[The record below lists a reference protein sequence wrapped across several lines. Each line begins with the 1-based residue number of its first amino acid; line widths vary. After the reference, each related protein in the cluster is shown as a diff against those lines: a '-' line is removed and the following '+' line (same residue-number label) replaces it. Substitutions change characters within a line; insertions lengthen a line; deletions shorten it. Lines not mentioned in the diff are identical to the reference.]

1 MSANLQP
8 HSLYPLQVPPSIPE
22 DAVMRFSVA
31 RYHDMIR
38 AGLLTTEDHVE
49 LLEGLL
55 INKMPKSPRHR
66 MVTKLVRS
74 ALEAITPSGWYV
86 DSQEPITLGESEPEP
101 DAVVVRGETRDFFDR
116 HPEPKD
122 LALVVEVSDST
133 LDRDRGLKR
142 RMYARAGITAY
153 WIVNLVDNQVEV
165 HTAPAGEGDEAAFAE
180 CRIFD
185 MSESVPVFIDGQ
197 KIGDVGV
204 TALLGA

>member
-8 HSLYPLQVPPSIPE
+8 RNPIPLHLPPSIPE

-38 AGLLTTEDHVE
+38 AGLLTTDDQVE

-55 INKMPKSPRHR
+55 ITKMPKSPRHR

-74 ALEAITPSGWYV
+74 ALEAIVPSGWYV

-142 RMYARAGITAY
+142 RMYAQAGITAY

-165 HTAPAGEGDEAAFAE
+165 HTGPTSEATGATFAE
-180 CRIFD
+180 CRIYE
-185 MSESVPVFIDGQ
+185 MSESVPVFIEACEVGR
-197 KIGDVGV
+197 IAVGD
-204 TALLGA
+204 LLGR

>member
-8 HSLYPLQVPPSIPE
+8 RNPLPHHAPPSIPE

-31 RYHDMIR
+31 RYHEMVR
-38 AGLLTTEDHVE
+38 AGLLTTDDQVE

-55 INKMPKSPRHR
+55 ISKTSKSPLHR

-101 DAVVVRGETRDFFDR
+101 DAVVVRGETRDYFDR

-165 HTAPAGEGDEAAFAE
+165 HTIPTGEGDEAAFAE

-185 MSESVPVFIDGQ
+185 MSESIPVFIDGQ
-197 KIGDVGV
+197 KIGDLGV
-204 TALLGA
+204 TELLGA